1 MTIPDYQSLLLPLLK
16 VVADQQAYTLRIICK
31 RLKDLVIDFGVGFS
45 TGQVFKVK
53 QLDSD
58 YFSE

>member
-16 VVADQQAYTLRIICK
+16 VVADQQAYTLRFICK
-31 RLKDLVIDFGVGFS
+31 RLKALMIDFGVS
-45 TGQVFKVK
+45 TGQVFEVK
-53 QLDSD
+53 QLNSD